1 MAKSIDIPDVVSN
14 VKVAINAQGKSSKA
28 TSTYTIKKL
37 GQNIIGKYNT
47 LTQDMLSESNCK
59 YIIKYDYTLANNT
72 IVVPENCILEF
83 DGGSIS
89 NGTLV
94 GNNTIVSTIL
104 EEDKV
109 LININKQ
116 GTIIVQPW
124 DFNVKPDEEDVTNAN
139 GLIKF
144 KDKEAGN
151 GMGKVILRN
160 NFVEQYPSNTWMFT
174 KVKGIV
180 YLLYSYK
187 GKVYAIYNADEYRG
201 LVLKNN
207 VVKETLSYHP
217 ENLPEIVEENY
228 LAYTTESNVHTITLP
243 DGSTITSTVLDA
255 TEMFMLDETEKVKV
269 NLLTQSM
276 IDKKNTIYII
286 KYDFDL
292 EGKEITIPEGCI
304 LDFDGGSMSNGSI
317 VWDNTKLT
325 NIYSNTILI
334 NITESGT
341 KKVFEPIYL

>member
-1 MAKSIDIPDVVSN
+1 MDNMNLQANPGIN
-14 VKVAINAQGKSSKA
+14 VKVTGTMCSCQKLPKIYSTVILTPYIKEGENRLVQSNINKPNTK
-28 TSTYTIKKL
+28 YVV
-37 GQNIIGKYNT
+37 KYNF
-47 LTQDMLSESNCK
+47 
-59 YIIKYDYTLANNT
+59 TLANQT
-72 IVVPENCILEF
+72 ITIPEGCILDF
-83 DGGSIS
+83 DGGSFS

-94 GNNTIVSTIL
+94 CNDTIIVSDLT
-104 EEDKV
+104 EEQV
-109 LININKQ
+109 LINTNLE
-116 GTIIVQPW
+116 GTFIRKTHDEIL
-124 DFNVKPDEEDVTNAN
+124 KADEEDVTNAN

-160 NFVEQYPSNTWMFT
+160 NFIEQYPSNTWMFT

-187 GKVYAIYNADEYRG
+187 RKVYAIYNSEEYRG

-207 VVKETLSYHP
+207 VVKETLTYHP

-228 LAYTTESNVHTITLP
+228 LTYTTEDNVHTITLP
-243 DGSTITSTVLDA
+243 DDSTITSTVLDA
-255 TEMFMLDETEKVKV
+255 TEMFMLYETEKIKI
-269 NLLTQSM
+269 NLLTQDI
-276 IDKKNTIYII
+276 IDKENTIYVI

-304 LDFDGGSMSNGSI
+304 LEFDGGSLNNGSI
-317 VWDNTKLT
+317 VWNNTKLT
-325 NIYSNTILI
+325 NIYSNNILI

-341 KKVFEPIYL
+341 KKVFEPTYL

>member
-1 MAKSIDIPDVVSN
+1 MDNMNLQANPGID
-14 VKVAINAQGKSSKA
+14 VKVTGTMCSCQKLPKIYSTVILTPYIKEGENRLVQSNINKPNTK
-28 TSTYTIKKL
+28 YIV
-37 GQNIIGKYNT
+37 KYNF
-47 LTQDMLSESNCK
+47 
-59 YIIKYDYTLANNT
+59 TLANQT
-72 IVVPENCILEF
+72 ITIPEGCILDF
-83 DGGSIS
+83 DGGLFS

-94 GNNTIVSTIL
+94 GNDTIIVSDL
-104 EEDKV
+104 DEKQV
-109 LININKQ
+109 LININLE
-116 GTIIVQPW
+116 GTFIHKNREEIL
-124 DFNVKPDEEDVTNAN
+124 KADEEDVTNAN

-160 NFVEQYPSNTWMFT
+160 NLVEQYPSNIWMFT

-228 LAYTTESNVHTITLP
+228 LTYTTESNVHTITLP

-255 TEMFMLDETEKVKV
+255 TEMFMLDETEKIKV

-276 IDKKNTIYII
+276 INKENTIYVI

-292 EGKEITIPEGCI
+292 NGQTITVPESCI
-304 LDFDGGSMSNGSI
+304 LEFDGGSFSNGSI
-317 VWDNTKLT
+317 VWNDTKLT
-325 NIYSNTILI
+325 NIYSSTILI

-341 KKVFEPIYL
+341 KKVFEPTYL